1 VQKCLA
7 LALIQLILLLH
18 GHLLCKIHWQVQ
30 LGSRLSAELHVRTF
44 VLYLERASGLALHR
58 LRCAC
63 SQHILNMIE
72 FKIIYESKCY
82 T

>member
-1 VQKCLA
+1 MQKCLA

-18 GHLLCKIHWQVQ
+18 GHLLCKIQVQ

-58 LRCAC
+58 LRWAC

-72 FKIIYESKCY
+72 FKIIYERKRY